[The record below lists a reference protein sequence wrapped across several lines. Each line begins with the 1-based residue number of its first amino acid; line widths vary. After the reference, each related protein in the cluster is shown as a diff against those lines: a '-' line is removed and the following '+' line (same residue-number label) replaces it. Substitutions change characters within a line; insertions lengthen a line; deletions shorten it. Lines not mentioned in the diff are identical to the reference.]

1 MTDVFIA
8 SSNDDREIARTP
20 FQWDDSDFAGFT
32 TGSSTWL
39 PVADNFTE
47 CNVKLQLNA
56 ERSHLKNVI
65 ELGKLRR
72 NPTMKYGEL
81 EIAAVDE
88 DVLIYKRQIAGD
100 DKADVITVVL
110 NLGTTDKVV
119 DLSAHFNALPGEM
132 TVPVVSIHST
142 TIKPG

>member
-1 MTDVFIA
+1 MYIA
-8 SSNDDREIARTP
+8 SGDKREVARTP
-20 FQWDDSDFAGFT
+20 FQWDDSNFAGFT
-32 TGSSTWL
+32 SGSSTWL

-47 CNVKLQLNA
+47 CNVKLQQHA
-56 ERSHLKNVI
+56 ERSYLKNVI

-81 EIAAVDE
+81 KLAAVDE
-88 DVLIYKRQIAGD
+88 DVLIYKRHIESD
-100 DKADVITVVL
+100 NNADVITVVL

-119 DLSAHFNALPGEM
+119 DLSAHFNSLPEKM